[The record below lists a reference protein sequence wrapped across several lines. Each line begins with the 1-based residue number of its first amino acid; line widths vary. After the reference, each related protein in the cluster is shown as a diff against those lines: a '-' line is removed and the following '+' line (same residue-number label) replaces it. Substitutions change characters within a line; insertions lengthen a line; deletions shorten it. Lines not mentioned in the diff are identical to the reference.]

1 MSAVRIKIFAVC
13 LVCLLCGTVRAAENT
28 VNKIAAVVNGEMISL
43 HELRMHT
50 AAELARRG
58 LAPDSPEGRE
68 LQRMILE
75 TLTNDILLRQ
85 EAKRYKLSVSNAEVE
100 EEYKRSVQRSGMP
113 LAQFEEN
120 LKKQK
125 TDVVTYKER
134 ISNALLR
141 QRIATFMVIR
151 KVFVTPDEVAAY
163 YEKHKDEFGGERTAD
178 FSVLMIPDGK
188 NYQEIYQK
196 VKSGGMNFE
205 DAARQY
211 STDPSAGNGG
221 RVRGVPFDRLPPEMK
236 KLLSGLKDGQMSPLL
251 RTRGGVVV
259 IRRDS
264 INEPKPLTFEEARPR
279 IEEMLRAPLLEER
292 FKEYIGQLR
301 GKAVIDI
308 RI

>member
-1 MSAVRIKIFAVC
+1 VFAVGRKFF
-13 LVCLLCGTVRAAENT
+13 VSCLLCLFCGTAWAAENT

-43 HELRMHT
+43 HELRMHS

-58 LAPDSPEGRE
+58 LAPDSPEGRD

-85 EAKRYKLSVSNAEVE
+85 EAQRYKLSVSNAEVE
-100 EEYKRSVQRSGMP
+100 EEYRKSVQRSGMSN
-113 LAQFEEN
+113 AQFEEN

-125 TDVVTYKER
+125 TDAATYKER
-134 ISNALLR
+134 ITNALLR
-141 QRIATFMVIR
+141 RRIANFMVIR
-151 KVFVTPDEVAAY
+151 KVFVTPEEVSEY
-163 YEKHKDEFGGERTAD
+163 YARHKDEFGGERTAD
-178 FSVLMIPDGK
+178 FSILMIPDGK
-188 NYQEIYQK
+188 NYQDIYQK
-196 VKSGGMNFE
+196 IKSGALRFD
-205 DAARQY
+205 DAAKQY
-211 STDPSAGNGG
+211 SADPSAADGG
-221 RVRGVPFDRLPPEMK
+221 RVSGPYDRLPPEMQ
-236 KLLSGLKDGQMSPLL
+236 KLLSGLKDGQMSPLM

-259 IRRDS
+259 IQRNG

-279 IEEMLRAPLLEER
+279 IEEKLRAPLLEER